1 MALQSLIR
9 REVSM
14 ITHLVKSRSISAT
27 SQILAKSEPPDPELK
42 DASEVLLDP
51 EEIKHRKHL
60 QEFITVDQPMDIT
73 AISGVPEEHI
83 KTRRVR
89 IFVPTKN
96 AMQSGTN
103 NTLLWKMEFETRER
117 WENPLMGWASSG
129 DPLSNINI
137 DFSSKEDAI
146 SFCDKNGWEWFVEEP
161 QKPTPKK
168 KSYGANFSWNKKT
181 RVSTK

>member
-1 MALQSLIR
+1 MALQSVIR
-9 REVSM
+9 RGVPS
-14 ITHLVKSRSISAT
+14 ISYLLQSRSFSLTSQNLVKT
-27 SQILAKSEPPDPELK
+27 EPPDPELK
-42 DASEVLLDP
+42 DASDVLLDP
-51 EEIKHRKHL
+51 EEKKHKQHL
-60 QEFITVDQPMDIT
+60 QEFITLDQPMDIT

-89 IFVPTKN
+89 IFVPARN
-96 AMQSGTN
+96 AMQSGSN

-161 QKPTPKK
+161 HKPKPKK